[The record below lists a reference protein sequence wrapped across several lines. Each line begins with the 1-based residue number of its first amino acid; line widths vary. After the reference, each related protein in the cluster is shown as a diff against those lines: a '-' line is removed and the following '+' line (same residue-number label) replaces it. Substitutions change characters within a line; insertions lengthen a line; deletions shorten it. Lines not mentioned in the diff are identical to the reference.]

1 MRTLRALLRSQLYKL
16 ERELQRERDR
26 LARTLAAEAG
36 ATVVSPLAQ
45 PSAGSLPGHETAG
58 DSSASLRRRVRGRYD
73 AVVAALAR
81 LTDGTYGRCR
91 DCSDPIPFKRLIV
104 MPEVEH
110 CMACGE
116 RA

>member
-26 LARTLAAEAG
+26 LARTLAEAEAT
-36 ATVVSPLAQ
+36 AVSPLAQ

-110 CMACGE
+110 CVACGA